1 MKKLAAAAVLAAL
14 MSGCASAPA
23 NVSADAPAQPVS
35 SAEFSETSD
44 DIPADPDIPDEPD
57 ASDAPDIPD
66 TPDDPDTPDGVDNSG
81 LAFPDNGAGEMVK
94 AALDTGEWSFM
105 ELADAETAAILVPG
119 LSLGDCEEY
128 CMTFCRMSTQLQYA
142 IAVKCKPGSEAA
154 VNAALERF
162 FNDIKN
168 DPDLAFYPAQ
178 QEAANGAVMGEIGD
192 YVYVVVHADGRD
204 CADAMEAA
212 Q

>member
-14 MSGCASAPA
+14 LSGCASSPA
-23 NVSADAPAQPVS
+23 DVSADAPAQPEG
-35 SAEFSETSD
+35 SAEVSGTFGD
-44 DIPADPDIPDEPD
+44 DVPADPDIPGEPD
-57 ASDAPDIPD
+57 A
-66 TPDDPDTPDGVDNSG
+66 PDGVDNSG
-81 LAFPDNGAGEMVK
+81 LAFPDNGAGAMVK
-94 AALDTGEWSFM
+94 AALGAGAWSFM
-105 ELADAETAAILVPG
+105 ELADAETAAVLVPG

-128 CMTFCRMSTQLQYA
+128 CLTFCGMSAQLQYA
-142 IAVKCKPGSEAA
+142 FAVKCKPGSEAA
-154 VNAALERF
+154 VNDALESF
-162 FNDIKN
+162 FNNIKN

-192 YVYVVVHADGRD
+192 YVYVVVNADGRS